1 MIDVRALP
9 SQPPLH
15 LSYTPGESKR
25 LVVSLAGVGRNRKQV
40 PPTEFAR
47 VAHWSGVNH
56 VLFVSDASRS
66 WLNGPGLAEA
76 LVDAVK
82 RIADEVGA
90 EEICALGN
98 SMGGSMAMILASLMP
113 IDAVVAITPQFS
125 VHPELMPDED
135 RWMFHRRRIAEWR
148 FAEMP
153 DLRAAGC
160 SVTLLH
166 GDSPD
171 ELRHA
176 RRFPADAGYT
186 HYIFDRMGHTLAR
199 TLHDAE
205 QLAPIVTL
213 ALLRRPWKLRRA
225 LRRAGG
231 ISREKFDRLHTTP
244 LSEEAL

>member
-1 MIDVRALP
+1 MIEVIDLP

-15 LSYTPGESKR
+15 LSYTSGSSKR
-25 LVVSLAGVGRNRKQV
+25 LVVSLAGVGTNRKQV

-47 VAHWSGVNH
+47 VAHWNGANH
-56 VLFVSDASRS
+56 VLFVADESRS
-66 WLNGPGLAEA
+66 WLNAPGLAET
-76 LVDAVK
+76 LVDTVQ

-135 RWMFHRRRIAEWR
+135 RWMFFRNRIADWR
-148 FAEMP
+148 FAQMP
-153 DLRAAGC
+153 DLRGAGC
-160 SVTLLH
+160 AVTILH
-166 GDSPD
+166 GDSTD

-176 RRFPADAGYT
+176 LRFPSDAGYT
-186 HYIFDRMGHTLAR
+186 HYIFERMGHTLAR

-205 QLAPIVTL
+205 QLASIVSL
-213 ALLRRPWKLRRA
+213 ALLQRPWKLRRA
-225 LRRAGG
+225 MRQAGG
-231 ISREKFDRLHTTP
+231 MSRQKYDRLHNTP